1 MINKLE
7 EEFDIFNYDKHKSY
21 MLSIW
26 TLINNNLS
34 TLVSKGYAISLSNE
48 EIVAFGEYFN
58 HNPYD
63 IDDIRKN
70 EIKVR
75 NLPINE
81 NYVNY
86 FNSKRREMP
95 IKDRLKFNITF
106 EENIFMVNIL
116 KNLDYIIPELEKIGE
131 IKEKYDSI
139 NRYYK
144 RKLNKLKLKINNIA
158 TSIDFIKRDKIFTD
172 ISKEN
177 FIEALQTNFQTEKIE
192 YFKFEINNFYFY
204 IYLLK
209 KSLYDEKSYKSVA
222 FSEDYI

>member
-1 MINKLE
+1 M
-7 EEFDIFNYDKHKSY
+7 
-21 MLSIW
+21 
-26 TLINNNLS
+26 INNNLS
-34 TLVSKGYAISLSNE
+34 TLVSKDYEKSLSNE

-75 NLPINE
+75 NFPINE

-86 FNSKRREMP
+86 FNAKRREMP

-106 EENIFMVNIL
+106 EENIFMLNIL